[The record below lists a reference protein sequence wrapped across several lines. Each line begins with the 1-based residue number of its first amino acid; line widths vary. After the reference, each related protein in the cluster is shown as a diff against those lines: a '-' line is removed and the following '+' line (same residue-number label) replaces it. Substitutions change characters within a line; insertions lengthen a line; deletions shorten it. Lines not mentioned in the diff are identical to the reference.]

1 MNSKRISLPQIPF
14 EFGNF
19 QKIDFTSFIEG
30 ENQDL
35 LDFLNTMTK
44 KKEKRLSL
52 YLGFSGHRKNTFI
65 TSSV

>member
-30 ENQDL
+30 ENQD
-35 LDFLNTMTK
+35 F
-44 KKEKRLSL
+44 
-52 YLGFSGHRKNTFI
+52 GFSGQIKNLHI
-65 TSSV
+65 KKL

>member
-35 LDFLNTMTK
+35 LDLFNTLL
-44 KKEKRLSL
+44 KRISL
-52 YLGFSGHRKNTFI
+52 FE
-65 TSSV
+65 